1 VAFARRV
8 SVHCG
13 LTPHAATRD
22 EGEESV
28 DWFYIY
34 FIGFLILIAA
44 VGLGLSKIGLG
55 AEWIFIVCLGLFGLA
70 VMSAVKHSRGGGG
83 EAS

>member
-1 VAFARRV
+1 M
-8 SVHCG
+8 
-13 LTPHAATRD
+13 
-22 EGEESV
+22 

-44 VGLGLSKIGLG
+44 VGLGLSKLGLG
-55 AEWIFIVCLGLFGLA
+55 AEWIFIVCLGLLGVA

-83 EAS
+83 ETP